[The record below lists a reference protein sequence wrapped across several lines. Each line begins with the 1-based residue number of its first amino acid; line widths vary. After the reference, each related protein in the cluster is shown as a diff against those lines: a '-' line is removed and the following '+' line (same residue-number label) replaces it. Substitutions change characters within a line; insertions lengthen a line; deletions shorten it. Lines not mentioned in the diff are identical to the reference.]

1 MKASVKAGVSE
12 PDQKPAKPS
21 IWVRLGRIIYNR
33 ETGAIL
39 TRTPLSWLKI
49 TLLTL
54 SYWAIVAISALIC
67 WAIFQVTVFFYVL
80 LKRKKIFVNIPLP
93 VIVNIVG

>member
-1 MKASVKAGVSE
+1 MKKTEKAGAGE
-12 PDQKPAKPS
+12 PEQKPVKPS

-54 SYWAIVAISALIC
+54 SYWAVVVISALIC
-67 WAIFQVTVFFYVL
+67 WAIFQVTVL
-80 LKRKKIFVNIPLP
+80 CIQK
-93 VIVNIVG
+93 